1 VSARSTVL
9 IAAQALLAPLRARL
23 AADGSEVLSFSDV
36 DTLQALE
43 AISARRPKVVA
54 LERGFA
60 STARGAAF
68 INRIAAD
75 PALLGSTVRII
86 AQDPPPPAP
95 PGVETSP
102 GTADGIDARRVP
114 RYELVER
121 VEAAI
126 DNNAVTL
133 VKLSTLGAEVVSA
146 AVLKPNQ
153 RIRLSVSDGATSLR
167 TSGVIIWANFEI
179 PPGSG
184 PRYRAGLEFVNP
196 DVVALDAF
204 IRTRRKT

>member
-1 VSARSTVL
+1 VL
-9 IAAQALLAPLRARL
+9 IAAEALLPPLRDRL
-23 AADGSEVLSFSDV
+23 AADGSEILSFSEV
-36 DTLQALE
+36 ETLRALE
-43 AISARRPKVVA
+43 AIAARRPRVVA

-60 STARGAAF
+60 STPRGAAF

-86 AQDPPPPAP
+86 AAEPPPPPP

-102 GTADGIDARRVP
+102 PTSEHGVDARRVP

-121 VEAAI
+121 VDAAI
-126 DNNAVTL
+126 DNHAVTL
-133 VKLSTLGAEVVSA
+133 VKLSALGAEVVST

-153 RIRLSVSDGATSLR
+153 RVRLSVSDGGSNIR
-167 TSGVIIWANFEI
+167 SSGVIVWANFEI

-184 PRYRAGLEFVNP
+184 PRYRAGLEFINP
-196 DVVALDAF
+196 DVAALEAF
-204 IRTRRKT
+204 IRTHKK